1 MFKIVNNATFWGI
14 INIELADIGVKM
26 WWNNLDHYLNQHI
39 ILIIGGAMAFIT
51 SMIHLWNQPKSC
63 ISKIMDSLLCSS
75 LTVGIYYGISS
86 VYNIPESASI
96 AIGSFV
102 GYLGTEEVK
111 RLILLILKRF
121 INYGNENK

>member
-39 ILIIGGAMAFIT
+39 ILIIGGAMAFLT

-121 INYGNENK
+121 INYGDENK

>member
-26 WWNNLDHYLNQHI
+26 WWNNLEHYLNQHI

-121 INYGNENK
+121 INYGDENK

>member
-1 MFKIVNNATFWGI
+1 MFKIVNNMGFCGI
-14 INIELADIGVKM
+14 IKLELADIGVQM
-26 WWNNLDHYLNQHI
+26 WWNNLEHYLNQHI
-39 ILIIGGAMAFIT
+39 ILIGGAMAFIT
-51 SMIHLWNQPKSC
+51 SMIHLWDKPKSFL
-63 ISKIMDSLLCSS
+63 SKIMDSLLCSS
-75 LTVGIYYGISS
+75 LTYGIYYGISS

-121 INYGNENK
+121 INYGDENK

>member
-1 MFKIVNNATFWGI
+1 MFKIVNNATFGGI

-86 VYNIPESASI
+86 VYSIPESASI

-121 INYGNENK
+121 INYGDENK

>member
-14 INIELADIGVKM
+14 INIELEDIGVKM
-26 WWNNLDHYLNQHI
+26 WWNNLEHYLNQHI

-63 ISKIMDSLLCSS
+63 ISKIMDSMLCSS

-121 INYGNENK
+121 INYGDENK

>member
-1 MFKIVNNATFWGI
+1 
-14 INIELADIGVKM
+14 M

-39 ILIIGGAMAFIT
+39 ILIGGAMAFIT
-51 SMIHLWNQPKSC
+51 SMIHLWDKPKSC

-75 LTVGIYYGISS
+75 LTYGIYYGISS
-86 VYNIPESASI
+86 VYSIPESACI

-111 RLILLILKRF
+111 RLILLIFKRF
-121 INYGNENK
+121 IKYGDENK

>member
-1 MFKIVNNATFWGI
+1 MGYNL
-14 INIELADIGVKM
+14 IELADSGVKM

-39 ILIIGGAMAFIT
+39 ILIGGVAMAFIT

-63 ISKIMDSLLCSS
+63 IGKIMDSLLCSS
-75 LTVGIYYGISS
+75 LTVGIFYGISS
-86 VYNIPESASI
+86 VYSIPESASI

-111 RLILLILKRF
+111 RIIFLILKRV
-121 INYGNENK
+121 INYGDENK

>member
-1 MFKIVNNATFWGI
+1 MFKIVNNAIFWGI

-51 SMIHLWNQPKSC
+51 SMIHLWDQPKSC

-121 INYGNENK
+121 INYGDENK

>member
-111 RLILLILKRF
+111 RLILLILKRV
-121 INYGNENK
+121 INYGDENK

>member
-1 MFKIVNNATFWGI
+1 
-14 INIELADIGVKM
+14 M

-39 ILIIGGAMAFIT
+39 ILIGGVAMAFIT

-63 ISKIMDSLLCSS
+63 IGKIMDSLLCSS
-75 LTVGIYYGISS
+75 LTVGIFYGISS
-86 VYNIPESASI
+86 VYSIPESASI

-111 RLILLILKRF
+111 RIIFLILKWV
-121 INYGNENK
+121 INYGDENK

>member
-1 MFKIVNNATFWGI
+1 
-14 INIELADIGVKM
+14 M

-51 SMIHLWNQPKSC
+51 SMIHLWDQPKSC

-86 VYNIPESASI
+86 VYSIPESASI

-121 INYGNENK
+121 INYGDENK

>member
-121 INYGNENK
+121 INYGDENK